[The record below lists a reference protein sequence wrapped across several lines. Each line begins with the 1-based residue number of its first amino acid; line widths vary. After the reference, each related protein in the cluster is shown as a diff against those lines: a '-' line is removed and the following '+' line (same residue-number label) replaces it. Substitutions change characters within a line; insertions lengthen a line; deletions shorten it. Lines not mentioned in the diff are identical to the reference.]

1 MYLFFIGPALLPIT
15 PAALS
20 VSIGGNNKVVTLI
33 NDGEINIMHD
43 PKLKEV
49 SFDVLLP
56 TSGQKYPFAT
66 YSLCG
71 FEAGAFK
78 SYFELLQARKIPF
91 PFIVVKIGTGSILPK
106 GYEYIQSVIESIE
119 QKEDASAGQDM
130 IITLKLR
137 EYREYATIY
146 VDATEG
152 EDGKISYKAVKQRGK
167 SFTSE
172 VTKLIEE
179 VSQDIKGVAAEAG
192 AMFGL

>member
-1 MYLFFIGPALLPIT
+1 
-15 PAALS
+15 
-20 VSIGGNNKVVTLI
+20 
-33 NDGEINIMHD
+33 
-43 PKLKEV
+43 
-49 SFDVLLP
+49 
-56 TSGQKYPFAT
+56 
-66 YSLCG
+66 
-71 FEAGAFK
+71 
-78 SYFELLQARKIPF
+78 
-91 PFIVVKIGTGSILPK
+91 
-106 GYEYIQSVIESIE
+106 
-119 QKEDASAGQDM
+119 M